1 MEFLESST
9 RFEAMCKGVPWG
21 RFETPLAGNFNIKN
35 CLAAVVCAHDLGI
48 SSDRIA
54 QGLRTFKNV
63 KRRLEIRGE
72 ARGVTV
78 FDDFAHHPT
87 AIHET
92 LSAVKARYPASR
104 IWAIFEPRSA
114 TSRRNVFQ
122 SEFAA
127 CFDEADRVVLCS
139 LFAPEKLDASVRLD
153 VARVV
158 QELRAR
164 GIEAC
169 QRESADAIVREV
181 APQLENG
188 DKVLIMSN
196 GGFDGIH
203 QKLLN
208 ALNHQVN
215 A

>member
-1 MEFLESST
+1 
-9 RFEAMCKGVPWG
+9 
-21 RFETPLAGNFNIKN
+21 
-35 CLAAVVCAHDLGI
+35 
-48 SSDRIA
+48 
-54 QGLRTFKNV
+54 V
-63 KRRLEIRGE
+63 KRRLEVRGE
-72 ARGVTV
+72 ARRVTI

-92 LSAVKARYPASR
+92 LSAVKARYPGSR
-104 IWAIFEPRSA
+104 LWAIFEPRSA

-122 SEFAA
+122 QEFAT
-127 CFDEADRVVLCS
+127 CFDKADRVVLCS

-164 GIEAC
+164 GIEAW
-169 QRESADAIVREV
+169 QHDSADAIVQEI
-181 APQLENG
+181 APRLEGG

-208 ALNHQVN
+208 ALNHQTDGKK
-215 A
+215 